1 MSRAIHASTIAE
13 LAKDSFTQA
22 HLVKIDFETPVY
34 LTESPIDLVYSG
46 QTYTSSSALKSIP
59 SVTESAKV
67 QVGTA
72 NITLSGVSQEYIA
85 ILLSQAYIDRQLTIN
100 RVVLND
106 DYSIIG
112 NPILIYDGRV
122 QSFTI
127 KDSVNSS
134 TILINAAS
142 HWGDFDKKAGR
153 RTNHNSQQMFFPGDQ
168 GFEFAPNS
176 VRDLKWGKA

>member
-85 ILLSQAYIDRQLTIN
+85 ILLSQAYI
-100 RVVLND
+100 VLNS